1 MLSVPQCPL
10 FDGRPFQYGPACA
23 VASNSNRLLVYYP
36 LGSGKTLAAIHG
48 ARVFL
53 DAHPEGKLLVMTTL
67 SNVAT
72 TWSSGLKMYHSATG
86 SDVLNRSMVHNPDW
100 WFSQKNTSVSHYN
113 KIIYHLSE
121 NGYTR
126 QSLQVMSPAELMRI
140 CNDSAIRREFRAA
153 IDESAGTNSKKKR
166 LSMLQRII
174 PSKPYCL
181 VVDECQGYVQQSAQ
195 TELVLALCQAAS
207 VVILLS
213 ATPLHD
219 SRQEN
224 GLQRLLGSPMSFD
237 SSCIWTSFAADVPTQ
252 IDPSPEYVIMESDE
266 WLLHQRADRSRTYSG
281 ASENAY
287 LTKSRQTCNCDSKWS
302 AMASRIEEDI
312 LSADGLVRIVVYSFF
327 RSNGVDGF
335 FNFLRVRWSASVQN
349 KRIKHVLNGKKV
361 RVSMRHEKTLTWFNK
376 EGDEVKILLLT
387 SKDALGISLKN
398 VRWFHLMEPQ
408 WSDAD
413 DQQAIGRATRTH
425 SHTLVPP
432 VVFVYR
438 WLSRSP
444 LYTRALSADE
454 RVRASMLEKKR
465 RTDRRLSKMALV
477 GEKYL
482 KKLLDNPLIE

>member
-1 MLSVPQCPL
+1 MVSVPRCSL

-53 DAHPEGKLLVMTTL
+53 DAHPEGKLVVMTTL

-72 TWSSGLKMYHSATG
+72 TWSSGLEMYECATG

-100 WFSQKNTSVSHYN
+100 WSSQKNTSVSHYN

-126 QSLQVMSPAELMRI
+126 QSLQAMSPGELMRI
-140 CNDSAIRREFRAA
+140 CNDSALRREFRAA
-153 IDESAGTNSKKKR
+153 IDESAGTDSKKKR
-166 LSMLQRII
+166 LSMLQCII
-174 PSKPYCL
+174 PSNPYCL
-181 VVDECQGYVQQSAQ
+181 VVDECQGYVQHSAQ

-219 SRQEN
+219 SHHYS
-224 GLQRLLGSPMSFD
+224 GLKRLLGHPRSFD
-237 SSCIWTSFAADVPTQ
+237 SSCIWTSFAADVPTRTETG
-252 IDPSPEYVIMESDE
+252 PEYVIMESEE
-266 WLLHQRADRSRTYSG
+266 WNLHKRADRSRTGAG

-287 LTKSRQTCNCDSKWS
+287 LTKSRQMCNCDSKWS

-312 LSADGLVRIVVYSFF
+312 VSADGVVRIVVYSFF

-335 FNFLRVRWSASVQN
+335 FNFLRARWEASVKN
-349 KRIKHVLNGKKV
+349 KRIRHVLHDKKV
-361 RVSMRHEKTLTWFNK
+361 RVSMRHEETLDWFNR
-376 EGDEVKILLLT
+376 EGMTVKILLLT

-413 DQQAIGRATRTH
+413 DEQAIGRATRTR
-425 SHTLVPP
+425 SHTVVEP
-432 VVFVYR
+432 VVRVYR

-444 LYTRALSADE
+444 LYTRDKSADE

-465 RTDRRLSKMALV
+465 RTDKLLSKMKLI
-477 GEKYL
+477 GGKYL
-482 KKLLDNPLIE
+482 KRLLDTTSID